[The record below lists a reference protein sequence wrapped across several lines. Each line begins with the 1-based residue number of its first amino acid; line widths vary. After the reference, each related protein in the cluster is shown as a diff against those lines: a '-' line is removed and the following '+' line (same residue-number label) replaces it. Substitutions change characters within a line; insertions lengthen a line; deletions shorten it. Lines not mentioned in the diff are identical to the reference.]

1 MMHTGL
7 FGMNRK
13 PAIGKSCEQ
22 AQTHRPATASAQ
34 NLHFGLPKTIAEA
47 QELGWTFELVGDV
60 NGKRAID
67 AVAVKGTSPNGAAS
81 KMFKE
86 HLIDTPFYTARTI
99 TEALKLGWTFELVGT
114 VEGKGRLAPVEVKF
128 TSPLGLSKTFTMLFG
143 ATPFCTEPAVAP
155 QKTPHRKPGLTPIEQ
170 AQRKAAKAAEARE
183 LRRSMKGPCGKK

>member
-1 MMHTGL
+1 MARACASSQTAM
-7 FGMNRK
+7 RK
-13 PAIGKSCEQ
+13 PT
-22 AQTHRPATASAQ
+22 THQESNHIP
-34 NLHFGLPKTIAEA
+34 GLPKTIAEA

-86 HLIDTPFYTARTI
+86 HLVNTPFYTARTI

-128 TSPLGLSKTFTMLFG
+128 TSPIGLSKTFTMLFG

-155 QKTPHRKPGLTPIEQ
+155 QKTPHRKPGLTPTEQ

-183 LRRSMKGPCGKK
+183 LRQSMKGPCGKK